1 MAGEDGRILWSRG
14 DKSSAHTIRNGAAA
28 AERLLRTAEA
38 NAGKW
43 YLEDGSLLLEA
54 DGCTLDQILYF
65 VDMDI
70 PVLAYTG
77 EGRSVVLTAYDQSHV
92 TFYDPISGNTERM
105 ETSQADAYF
114 SGLGNDYVCRIPA
127 E

>member
-1 MAGEDGRILWSRG
+1 MTNLTALTSDAVYTNWALDPARQPG
-14 DKSSAHTIRNGAAA
+14 DTTVIQDTE
-28 AERLLRTAEA
+28 AE
-38 NAGKW
+38 G
-43 YLEDGSLLLEA
+43 Y
-54 DGCTLDQILYF
+54 QILYF

>member
-1 MAGEDGRILWSRG
+1 M
-14 DKSSAHTIRNGAAA
+14 
-28 AERLLRTAEA
+28 
-38 NAGKW
+38 
-43 YLEDGSLLLEA
+43 EA